1 MNCKTLLTL
10 IPLTFAL
17 ACKDGNDAATDSG
30 VDTSTGSD
38 ADSDAQTD
46 NDGDGFFAEVDD
58 CDDSNPAE
66 TPVNAN

>member
-30 VDTSTGSD
+30 VEGYARTDSGAATRVGGLTG
-38 ADSDAQTD
+38 T
-46 NDGDGFFAEVDD
+46 GRR
-58 CDDSNPAE
+58 
-66 TPVNAN
+66 